1 MPMRSTE
8 PVNFLCA
15 SVMYW
20 TTWGEWRREHT
31 TKDEG
36 GGNATLGSI
45 RILNKYG
52 CESHFHQRF
61 ANTIFSFPIIGDRCK
76 VFCLQN
82 NMILVIPKPLLR
94 GADREH
100 IRALDL
106 NCKASE
112 NQTHFVLD
120 VPLTSCGTNSR
131 HSLSSVI
138 YSNEALPA
146 PPSARE
152 LVSHVPNFEIPFY
165 CYYDNS
171 GVVTGVGLRPESK
184 KVIFSQKGFGKFSL
198 SLELYPDERFE
209 AILFLTIV
217 LV

>member
-1 MPMRSTE
+1 MKKTAHNKRRRRRKCYPW
-8 PVNFLCA
+8 VNKNFEQIWVRKSFSSAICEYYFL
-15 SVMYW
+15 
-20 TTWGEWRREHT
+20 
-31 TKDEG
+31 
-36 GGNATLGSI
+36 
-45 RILNKYG
+45 
-52 CESHFHQRF
+52 
-61 ANTIFSFPIIGDRCK
+61 FPLIGDRCK

-120 VPLTSCGTNSR
+120 VPLTGCGTNSR

-138 YSNEALPA
+138 YSNKALPA

-209 AILFLTIV
+209 AILFL